1 LANCKQGRPWQ
12 EDPKQRPKKPKQ
24 EKKGKKERETT
35 QNVKSREKSPLAN
48 AIVRGGWTVLAS
60 KKYVAVIGKG
70 GSNSLSW
77 RVVFFEMFVQ

>member
-1 LANCKQGRPWQ
+1 MARGPQTTPQKTQTG
-12 EDPKQRPKKPKQ
+12 
-24 EKKGKKERETT
+24 KKGKKERETT